1 MQKALFISLP
11 SSKAMRAF
19 KCIADSLFILNPLCF
34 HHISSNYAS
43 AANDVKV
50 QLNIFFAASAK
61 SKQLFFFKRCR

>member
-19 KCIADSLFILNPLCF
+19 KCIADSLFILIPLCF
-34 HHISSNYAS
+34 HHIFSNFAS

-50 QLNIFFAASAK
+50 QLN
-61 SKQLFFFKRCR
+61 FFFCCLCEVETAFLF